1 MRKVF
6 VCCRESEKKQL
17 LEKANKV
24 YKGSAVLTPYVEDA
38 DVLVIVEEPD
48 DTMQQKIKE
57 AAGSKI
63 QIVRVDQNLRCKDV
77 IQKIYGN
84 KAAIKSFVK

>member
-1 MRKVF
+1 M
-6 VCCRESEKKQL
+6 
-17 LEKANKV
+17 
-24 YKGSAVLTPYVEDA
+24 
-38 DVLVIVEEPD
+38 LVIVEEPD

-57 AAGSKI
+57 AAGSQI

>member
-57 AAGSKI
+57 AAI
-63 QIVRVDQNLRCKDV
+63 FCCFYIFFF
-77 IQKIYGN
+77 
-84 KAAIKSFVK
+84 SFINFFSTEVFLKPL

>member
-48 DTMQQKIKE
+48 
-57 AAGSKI
+57 AAKNKRSSKVSDPDRKGGSE
-63 QIVRVDQNLRCKDV
+63 
-77 IQKIYGN
+77 
-84 KAAIKSFVK
+84 S

>member
-1 MRKVF
+1 MLKLRGVKNSSRLINDRPRKTEAALGVD
-6 VCCRESEKKQL
+6 CRESEKKQL

-57 AAGSKI
+57 SRYHHKH
-63 QIVRVDQNLRCKDV
+63 NH
-77 IQKIYGN
+77 
-84 KAAIKSFVK
+84 KSLK

>member
-48 DTMQQKIKE
+48 DTMQQKI
-57 AAGSKI
+57 
-63 QIVRVDQNLRCKDV
+63 RM
-77 IQKIYGN
+77 
-84 KAAIKSFVK
+84 